1 MTLHA
6 TIEMPEGSQFTTHC
20 PDLQSLTK
28 RLSSAILHGVVTST
42 HSPEI
47 PRVTVTHFDTSPI
60 CGHCAAPLKP
70 SGACSN
76 PNCGLGKLKQRK
88 PSAKAL
94 ARATGTK
101 LASTL
106 KRVY

>member
-6 TIEMPEGSQFTTHC
+6 TIELPEGSCYTTHC

-28 RLSSAILHGVVTST
+28 RLSSSLLHAVVTST
-42 HSPEI
+42 HAPEL

-76 PNCGLGKLKQRK
+76 PACGLGRLRQRK
-88 PSAKAL
+88 PTAKEL
-94 ARATGTK
+94 ARKTGTR

-106 KRVY
+106 KRIH